1 MEQDLSQYITNEFY
15 KLQSDVDQ
23 RSFIEN
29 FRFLMMSNDFDFDNY
44 YSNNILKKSD
54 FYSIVDMLYQIN
66 NLWMLS
72 GFIHQNRQFLF
83 NEVRE
88 LTGKQGKIDFSTPCR
103 LGQDTMLSRMSRIM
117 KNYSLNESTVSE
129 NAADYNINTH
139 KLKIYATTLH
149 NSQPVPQIIIQGKWV
164 EKWGFS
170 IADNIRIECYQNKL
184 VIIKEEFSE

>member
-72 GFIHQNRQFLF
+72 GFIH
-83 NEVRE
+83 
-88 LTGKQGKIDFSTPCR
+88 
-103 LGQDTMLSRMSRIM
+103 
-117 KNYSLNESTVSE
+117 
-129 NAADYNINTH
+129 
-139 KLKIYATTLH
+139 
-149 NSQPVPQIIIQGKWV
+149 
-164 EKWGFS
+164 
-170 IADNIRIECYQNKL
+170 
-184 VIIKEEFSE
+184 

>member
-23 RSFIEN
+23 EVFIEN

-88 LTGKQGKIDFSTPCR
+88 LTRQTRENRFFYPLCR
-103 LGQDTMLSRMSRIM
+103 LWARTFTI
-117 KNYSLNESTVSE
+117 
-129 NAADYNINTH
+129 
-139 KLKIYATTLH
+139 
-149 NSQPVPQIIIQGKWV
+149 
-164 EKWGFS
+164 F
-170 IADNIRIECYQNKL
+170 NIRIISYRKTT
-184 VIIKEEFSE
+184 S